1 MSRYRAKKVGAV
13 VLLLVAAGAGAGNL
27 GARHGDPPAPAPT
40 RADLDGLRRKV
51 ARLECELALGRS
63 RKPYLV
69 LDAARRQLR
78 VALMGMTVREI
89 PLESVE
95 LSGLVR
101 ADRAGAPAPPALAGV
116 TTLSEKEAD
125 PRLKPLTPSDVEAGA
140 ADENVADVLPPEA
153 PAVYGLRFKQKA
165 LARVEGTADKSTT
178 GWSRLATW
186 WRQLWP
192 GAVAGSGGVALG
204 AIVRLDATVAREIW
218 RSILPGE
225 HLLFVPPNGFL
236 LPDLGQESPRDIK
249 PPKTAPPPG
258 ATQAPP
264 AQGVPFRIPPPLE
277 PPSGN
282 GTEGEAPAGAETP
295 APGVGPGDE
304 TGSGPGE
311 PSPGEGT
318 PEPPPPPSGA

>member
-1 MSRYRAKKVGAV
+1 MTIGGAKKVGAA
-13 VLLLVAAGAGAGNL
+13 VLLLVAAGASAAILGAGHADP
-27 GARHGDPPAPAPT
+27 GALAPT
-40 RADLDGLRRKV
+40 RADLDGLRRKA

-63 RKPYLV
+63 HKPYLV
-69 LDAARRQLR
+69 VDAAQRQLR

-101 ADRAGAPAPPALAGV
+101 AERSGAPGPAALAGI

-153 PAVYGLRFKQKA
+153 PAVYGLLFKQRMV
-165 LARVEGTADKSTT
+165 ARVEGMSDKSTS
-178 GWSRLATW
+178 GSRLAEW
-186 WRQLWP
+186 WRSLWP
-192 GAVAGSGGVALG
+192 GATAGSDGVALG
-204 AIVRLDATVAREIW
+204 AIVRMDATVAREIW

-225 HLLFVPPNGFL
+225 RLLVVPPNGFL
-236 LPDLGQESPRDIK
+236 LPDFDQEPPRSIK

-258 ATQAPP
+258 PSQTPP

-277 PPSGN
+277 APSAN
-282 GTEGEAPAGAETP
+282 GTVPEGNAPAGAETP
-295 APGVGPGDE
+295 APGVGPG
-304 TGSGPGE
+304 E

-318 PEPPPPPSGA
+318 PEPPAPPPGA